1 VSAVPAVPVP
11 FHVPELGPSLGRV
24 IVPRRLAEP
33 WVLLDDVRETLA
45 TEVMAQAGAA
55 RQAVA
60 TGDGVRGARL
70 LGPAVWQDRWE
81 RAVRQ
86 AAGRVAA
93 AIDAEIERT
102 AWRVRMPRRRWRRSL
117 LTPAE
122 RRAVAVRLALGGEPL
137 TAALAVLGRAL
148 ERLAADGDDG
158 AALEWQDAL
167 RLTARRLEAA
177 WLALEAAVD
186 AEHER
191 WAPEWADIAAWR
203 PSLWPVVAL
212 WLPVAVALIGLGL
225 MLGGYLPAP
234 SWLAALLG
242 F

>member
-1 VSAVPAVPVP
+1 
-11 FHVPELGPSLGRV
+11 
-24 IVPRRLAEP
+24 
-33 WVLLDDVRETLA
+33 
-45 TEVMAQAGAA
+45 
-55 RQAVA
+55 
-60 TGDGVRGARL
+60 
-70 LGPAVWQDRWE
+70 
-81 RAVRQ
+81 
-86 AAGRVAA
+86 VAA